1 MLLLP
6 KKSMGQTPSKI
17 YRKSTLSLWLKQ
29 KLKSLLNIKERTC
42 RMYCKLH
49 LGTKQTSTSS
59 KEEVENTDTL
69 AILLKN
75 NYSILFYMLKMRLY
89 LN

>member
-1 MLLLP
+1 
-6 KKSMGQTPSKI
+6 MGQTLSKT

-29 KLKSLLNIKERTC
+29 KLKSLLNIKERIR
-42 RMYCKLH
+42 RMYCKLY

-59 KEEVENTDTL
+59 KEEVKNTDTL
-69 AILLKN
+69 KMLRKN
-75 NYSILFYMLKMRLY
+75 IFSIHFYMLKMCLY